1 MQDDYLDWD
10 IATRAVRAG
19 QQRTEEG
26 EHNEAIFTTSSFV
39 FANAAEAAE
48 RFAKSSGNV
57 YSRFSN
63 PTVRAFQDRLAAL
76 ENGEACIATAS
87 GMAAITSL
95 CVEDDV
101 EHGVSEGSRDADL
114 RLGVGIEVCDQRWTA
129 ADQAIGVDLIL
140 GPTLTLILFKPR
152 KPGLLFDLAVIA
164 AIQLGALIYGTTVI
178 FQERPYYA
186 VFAVDRFEVIA
197 YRDADASM
205 IRHDALTQKPLRG
218 PILAVASLPEDPAEF
233 QRLLEETVFEGKP
246 DIQYRPEF
254 WSPYEERSDA
264 VALRARSLA
273 TLAEEKPETEALISS
288 FAQSLDR
295 EVSEFSYVP
304 LVGKDRAFV
313 FVIDAVTA
321 EPIDIID
328 ADPWDNNTT

>member
-1 MQDDYLDWD
+1 MAPA
-10 IATRAVRAG
+10 ISCMFVTTSSSSRRHRPTESTRAVREA
-19 QQRTEEG
+19 RT
-26 EHNEAIFTTSSFV
+26 TRS
-39 FANAAEAAE
+39 
-48 RFAKSSGNV
+48 
-57 YSRFSN
+57 
-63 PTVRAFQDRLAAL
+63 
-76 ENGEACIATAS
+76 
-87 GMAAITSL
+87 
-95 CVEDDV
+95 
-101 EHGVSEGSRDADL
+101 
-114 RLGVGIEVCDQRWTA
+114 
-129 ADQAIGVDLIL
+129 
-140 GPTLTLILFKPR
+140 
-152 KPGLLFDLAVIA
+152 
-164 AIQLGALIYGTTVI
+164 
-178 FQERPYYA
+178 
-186 VFAVDRFEVIA
+186 
-197 YRDADASM
+197 RDADASM

-218 PILAVASLPEDPAEF
+218 PILAVASLPEDPTEF

-264 VALRARSLA
+264 VALRARNLA

-288 FAQSLDR
+288 FVQSLDR